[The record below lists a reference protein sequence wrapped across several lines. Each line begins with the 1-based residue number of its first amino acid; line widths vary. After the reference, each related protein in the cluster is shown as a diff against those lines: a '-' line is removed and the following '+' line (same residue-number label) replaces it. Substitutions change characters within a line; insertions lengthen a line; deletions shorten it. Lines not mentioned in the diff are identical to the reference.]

1 MEAEKK
7 RGVSAA
13 VLKWTAVISMLIDH
27 MTAVGFLTWYWPM
40 RRLRRLTPVIT
51 PVSRWSYYILRGVGR
66 LAFPIYCFLLVEGYF
81 HTRNVKKYLVR
92 LGLFALISEIP
103 FDRAFDQVW
112 FKWDSQNVFFTLFLG
127 LLAVWLVDLLCKNL
141 SERPGWQRPVR
152 VLLALAAAF
161 ACMAAADW
169 MHTDYGWS
177 GVTLILVMYL
187 LRRWELPRLI
197 CSALALLPVGQS
209 IPDFC
214 HTLFS
219 GSFTVGF
226 SGGIEM
232 VGLPVFALLHFYNG
246 ERGRQAKYFF
256 YVFYPAHLALL
267 ALIRY
272 LFIRA

>member
-103 FDRAFDQVW
+103 FDLALKPGW
-112 FKWDSQNVFFTLFLG
+112 FYPLKQNVYFTLLIG
-127 LLAVWLVDLLCKNL
+127 ILVLW
-141 SERPGWQRPVR
+141 GVR
-152 VLLALAAAF
+152 EMRGRIPFQLIFMCAGMI
-161 ACMAAADW
+161 MAKI
-169 MHTDYGWS
+169 MRTDYS
-177 GVTLILVMYL
+177 YKGVFI
-187 LRRWELPRLI
+187 
-197 CSALALLPVGQS
+197 
-209 IPDFC
+209 
-214 HTLFS
+214 
-219 GSFTVGF
+219 
-226 SGGIEM
+226 IEM
-232 VGLPVFALLHFYNG
+232 LYILRFSPLLQSLGGAAIMQYEKMPAPLAFIPVYLYNG
-246 ERGRQAKYFF
+246 RRGRQMKYFF
-256 YVFYPAHLALL
+256 YCFYPAHLLILGLITHVLIPALAKL
-267 ALIRY
+267 
-272 LFIRA
+272 